1 MRFSFLC
8 SFFLILSVVYADSVI
23 QNDWSDGDGFP
34 GPTNSWGNTFDSSRS
49 ITWSIPDELRL
60 GVELDLN
67 VEVLPI
73 SFGNP
78 LSIHPIWADVNRDGY
93 TDVLYVP
100 STNNTVYWIENPGQ
114 IQDDW
119 ALHYINEFNEIQSI
133 SEFLYQGAF
142 YGFAVAYQEQY
153 GDENVVDFCRNFSSP
168 DNWYTYR
175 VGYLGEKEY
184 SCGVTVGDLDGD
196 DYPDIIGWK
205 WAYDEVLV
213 WRDCIP
219 GNGELLIYPHCPT
232 RVDLHDLDED
242 GDSELIVC
250 IGWVPST
257 RVYWNNGGS
266 FSNTL
271 IPDVWYI
278 NTTSAADVDGDGFS
292 ELTFSMYNNLHLS
305 HWNGSNWEDNLL
317 ASSTGRPKFSDL
329 NGDGF
334 QDIIC
339 ATGNKLTLLYNE
351 NQGDAWFSV
360 ELVSGITQMCTL
372 ECTDINGDSIT
383 DFALWSNQGP
393 WAWFELPEFRYS
405 TFGYLVSSWLD
416 PDMKCEWNTIFFD
429 TVQPAG
435 TDVSIQ
441 VRSSDLDSLPL
452 PQWSPELESGA
463 DISPYCSYE
472 DQFFQYRLNLYSSQ
486 SDITPTISSVTLDYT
501 TNIDPNYSH
510 VSSETIFRSLRNP
523 TKSISVLICL
533 PVSTE
538 CVMKIFDLAGRKV
551 FFTNFTVISDA
562 VTLLN
567 LPELPS
573 GIYHARLHSSSGIS
587 LTTRFTVLQ

>member
-1 MRFSFLC
+1 MLLSVLC
-8 SFFLILSVVYADSVI
+8 LFFLILSIVYADSVT
-23 QNDWSDGDGFP
+23 QTDWSAGDGFP
-34 GPTNSWGNTFDSSRS
+34 GPTSTWGNTFDSSDS
-49 ITWSIPDELRL
+49 ITWNNQSELRL
-60 GVELDLN
+60 EVLLDLI

-73 SFGNP
+73 SFGYP
-78 LSIHPIWADVNRDGY
+78 ISIPPIWADVNRDGY

-100 STNNTVYWIENPGQ
+100 STNNSVYWIENPGD

-119 ALHYINEFNEIQSI
+119 ALHYIDSFNEIQSI

-153 GDENVVDFCRNFSSP
+153 GDENVVDFCRNFSAP
-168 DNWYTYR
+168 DDWYTYR
-175 VGYLGEKEY
+175 VGYLGEKQY

-250 IGWVPST
+250 ISWVPST

-305 HWNGSNWEDNLL
+305 HWTGSNWEDILL

-351 NQGDAWFSV
+351 NQGGAWFPV
-360 ELVSGITQMCTL
+360 ELVSGITQMCNL

-383 DFALWSNQGP
+383 DFVLWSNQGP

-405 TFGYLVSSWLD
+405 SFGYLVSSWLD
-416 PDMKCEWNTIFFD
+416 PDMKCEWITIFFD
-429 TVQPAG
+429 AVQAAG
-435 TDVSIQ
+435 TDVTIQ
-441 VRSSDLDSLPL
+441 VRSSDLDSLPH
-452 PQWSPELESGA
+452 PPWSPELESGS
-463 DISPYCSYE
+463 DISTYCSNE
-472 DQFFQYRLNLYSSQ
+472 DQFFQYRLNLYSTQ
-486 SDITPTISSVTLDYT
+486 LDITPVVSSVTLDYT
-501 TNIDPNYSH
+501 TGIDLNHSH
-510 VSSETIFRSLRNP
+510 EGSESVFTPFTNPASSIILLVR
-523 TKSISVLICL
+523 L
-533 PVSTE
+533 PEDTE
-538 CVMKIFDLAGRKV
+538 CTLEVFDLAGHKV
-551 FFTNFTVISDA
+551 LSIERA
-562 VTLLN
+562 VTSEISKLIT

-573 GIYHARLHSSSGIS
+573 GLYHARLHSSSGIS